1 MSAMVIPRPH
11 HFREGWGE
19 CSAFRHFGPSTTGG
33 AAWINNNAVGGVDQL
48 SAAATAAA
56 AAAARYSCNR
66 RCPAGREQVGR
77 CGGPAG
83 RRLPATTD
91 TGDHGQDARLR
102 HCHVIAAPG
111 NSTRQPAR
119 ARLMPVSVLEI
130 VHLLNFLPQ
139 IMPSLHN
146 IVFSLGHLDSS
157 KASRVFR
164 NFYCVFLPQRLNYK
178 KRQQSKTKQV
188 MKNEDPYT
196 IRALLTTE
204 PYPYFC
210 DTSRTMQGA
219 L

>member
-1 MSAMVIPRPH
+1 MLGLGYRVRVRVTIRYGRQMSAMVIPRPH

-111 NSTRQPAR
+111 YSTNAPAGTCSSH
-119 ARLMPVSVLEI
+119 ARLSPRNRTSAQFLAADYAVLA
-130 VHLLNFLPQ
+130 Q
-139 IMPSLHN
+139 
-146 IVFSLGHLDSS
+146 
-157 KASRVFR
+157 
-164 NFYCVFLPQRLNYK
+164 YCIF
-178 KRQQSKTKQV
+178 
-188 MKNEDPYT
+188 
-196 IRALLTTE
+196 
-204 PYPYFC
+204 
-210 DTSRTMQGA
+210 SRTPRFV
-219 L
+219 